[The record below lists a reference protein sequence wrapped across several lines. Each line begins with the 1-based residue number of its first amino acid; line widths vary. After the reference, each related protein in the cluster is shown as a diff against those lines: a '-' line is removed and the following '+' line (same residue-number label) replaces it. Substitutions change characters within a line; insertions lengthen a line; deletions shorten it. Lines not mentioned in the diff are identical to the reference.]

1 MTQKNTRPLRQTGGG
16 LRRKHQKIEF
26 LPYPNCMI
34 AVNTGASRA
43 FEAPLKRDCED
54 FRSNPIEMGVAHTRT
69 QTAAANPTCPGP
81 WFRNRLPYGSN

>member
-16 LRRKHQKIEF
+16 LRRKHQKTEF
-26 LPYPNCMI
+26 LPYPSCMI

-54 FRSNPIEMGVAHTRT
+54 FRSNPIEMGRRSHTPDRRS
-69 QTAAANPTCPGP
+69 QPNVP
-81 WFRNRLPYGSN
+81 WSVVQK